1 MRQPPAMPAR
11 WLRCLPAPGRA
22 GWLHRAP
29 PTRPRCMPSCILHGA
44 AAWLPGL
51 APVQR
56 QAQAAAVLRLRQH
69 LCACC
74 AQGVAESARVA
85 PAGTTASIA
94 VMGRSCAA
102 CGDYCEE
109 YEFSNNQWSKGAGA
123 SRCRDCVTSSVAG
136 CTYECRAYSC
146 SQTFNSTASRDQH
159 ERAVHPFCPQCDRG
173 PFCDENACNQHS
185 KLYHLLSHGLAVLP
199 AA

>member
-1 MRQPPAMPAR
+1 MA
-11 WLRCLPAPGRA
+11 APCTA
-22 GWLHRAP
+22 HAP
-29 PTRPRCMPSCILHGA
+29 TLPSCILHGA

-85 PAGTTASIA
+85 LTYIHPAGTTASIA